1 MKRINLFLVICLLF
15 LCVGC
20 SATTE
25 ENGSEFV
32 PAKADGS
39 YEAHLQQISQMEQNG
54 DSTYISS
61 LRTGVYRE
69 GMISADHTFECTDDG
84 VYFVAMVPVNHYED
98 GVLLE
103 GGSNARFL
111 FFSPHDSNQVIKL
124 CGRPDC
130 KHDSVECNA
139 CFYGAY
145 SGVHYY
151 NGYLY
156 IAIQP
161 LEGKYMFEL
170 YRLNLDG
177 SNRVKVGSFG
187 DWSQYSGSFALQ
199 IIDGVVTYT
208 LSRIDQENGET
219 VYDRFYY
226 ALDGSMSKPAKA
238 KQHYAH
244 INQELMDVLM
254 GETDEGYVQH
264 IYSADFRKDEWTFVF
279 DASQYSNGYWGKEAG
294 YVLLDGAITRVHY
307 SDGCEEVLF
316 QTGLE
321 GEYHTRFFP
330 DCIVLTQTVD
340 AAGNVP
346 KIPLVYFYSWE
357 GESLGELTIDF
368 DYDYPTPAALMG
380 GGESKDRIYIVSS
393 WRANGLPQYYIDKS
407 EFGTGQI
414 TLHKLEYPDFTEND
428 YSLLF
433 TVF

>member
-20 SATTE
+20 SATKE

-39 YEAHLQQISQMEQNG
+39 YEAHLQQISQMEQTG
-54 DSTYISS
+54 DSTYISGV
-61 LRTGVYRE
+61 RTGVHRE
-69 GMISADHTFECTDDG
+69 GIVQSDHFFECTDDG
-84 VYFVAMVPVNHYED
+84 AYFLAMVPVNHYED
-98 GVLLE
+98 GVLLD
-103 GGSNARFL
+103 GNGNAPFL
-111 FFSPHDSNQVIKL
+111 FFLPHDSNQVIKL

-139 CFYGAY
+139 CFFDAA
-145 SGVHYY
+145 SGINYY
-151 NGYLY
+151 DGYLY
-156 IAIQP
+156 IAIKT
-161 LEGKYMFEL
+161 LDEKHMFEL
-170 YRLNLDG
+170 YRINLDG
-177 SNRVKVGSFG
+177 SNRVKIGNFG
-187 DWSQYSGSFALQ
+187 DWSEYSGSRYLQ
-199 IIDGVVTYT
+199 IIDGVVTCM
-208 LSRIDQENGET
+208 LSKIDEETGEKI
-219 VYDRFYY
+219 YDRFYY
-226 ALDGSMSKPAKA
+226 ALDGSMEKPVISKNL
-238 KQHYAH
+238 YAH

-279 DASQYSNGYWGKEAG
+279 DASQYPNGYWGKEAG
-294 YVLLDGAITRVHY
+294 YVLLDGAITKVHY
-307 SDGCEEVLF
+307 SDGREEVLF

-357 GESLGELTIDF
+357 GEFLGEVAVDV
-368 DYDYPTPAALMG
+368 DYDYPSPTVLMG
-380 GGESKDRIYIVSS
+380 GGESKDRIYIMSS
-393 WRANGLPQYYIDKS
+393 MRAHSLPQYYIDKS
-407 EFGTGQI
+407 EFGTGEI
-414 TLHKLEYPDFTEND
+414 TLHKLEYPDITESD